1 MLFKV
6 SSMADGISN
15 KGQINVTSQ
24 QWANDPRTR
33 RGKRQGGWKVSL
45 WIDSFNVGVVGDVV
59 PRPLQKQSL
68 KFFIIPGREKRLEKE
83 KCVYFVWGRV
93 EFQVK
98 AAQCSRSR
106 VRSEGRGRAC
116 GGIRAG
122 VWDRDWWG
130 CGGKAVFLF
139 FCPGDGTGQV
149 WLLTWLL
156 GHPEGCR
163 TSWVQCSPPAIPGN
177 HIPICWEEGCCSYKL
192 SATWRFLHSQ
202 QNCMV
207 LTYLCSSELA
217 KKNSIPLFSTWP
229 AIPCCLLGKTRYVLA
244 VTRNNLDPESLYEGG
259 EKQSCDSWDILFPSE
274 QRDIN

>member
-130 CGGKAVFLF
+130 CGGKAVFWTLF
-139 FCPGDGTGQV
+139 AQGMAQDKFG
-149 WLLTWLL
+149 
-156 GHPEGCR
+156 
-163 TSWVQCSPPAIPGN
+163 CSPGCLAIPRAAG
-177 HIPICWEEGCCSYKL
+177 PAECSALHLQSLGTTYP
-192 SATWRFLHSQ
+192 SAGRKGV
-202 QNCMV
+202 V
-207 LTYLCSSELA
+207 LTSSQPPGGSSTASKTAWFWPTCALQSLQ
-217 KKNSIPLFSTWP
+217 KKIQ
-229 AIPCCLLGKTRYVLA
+229 
-244 VTRNNLDPESLYEGG
+244 SLYFRHDQQFHVACLVKPGMSLQLQETIWTLRAYMRGVRNSPVTHG
-259 EKQSCDSWDILFPSE
+259 IFCSLLSKET
-274 QRDIN
+274 